1 MLVNKPSLF
10 KPSTL
15 SKEKFLKEYWH
26 KKPFL
31 FKKIFTSEQ
40 LSFLPNKEKLI
51 KMSCHPD
58 IQSRIVTKNSET
70 EYDVEI
76 GPFEKE
82 DFTALND
89 FTWNLLVSDVDK
101 WQPESQKLLKYF
113 DFIRNWIFDDI
124 MISTGSIGGTV
135 GPHTDHYDVFLIQ
148 VTGQRQWMFGH
159 NKIYDPK
166 LLSDVEL
173 KLLQQFNADEDD
185 TLNPGDVLYL
195 PPEVAHYGIAA
206 SDDCVTC
213 SIGMR
218 TPSVAEL
225 LTDFIDNTAQNLSEN
240 NRFEE
245 PEFNQPP
252 AIGEM
257 TQQDVEKVKKIL
269 VDNIDTNS
277 ITEWLGKYL
286 SSYRNIFH
294 EFNKTNPAANIDSIK
309 GLYLNSFTKACY
321 FSDKE
326 TTLFINGDSYPC
338 SSKLAQ
344 LLCNDK
350 QILASDLQEFTAE
363 DKDLVKQLYHNGV
376 LEKLN

>member
-1 MLVNKPSLF
+1 MPLNKPSLF
-10 KPSTL
+10 KQTTL
-15 SKEKFLKEYWH
+15 SKENFLNEYWH

-31 FKKIFTSEQ
+31 FKDAFTSQQ
-40 LSFLPNKEKLI
+40 LSFLPNKEELI
-51 KMSCHPD
+51 KLSCHPD

-82 DFTALND
+82 DFTELDD

-101 WQPESQKLLKYF
+101 WHPDSQKILKYF

-159 NKIYDPK
+159 SKIYNPE

-173 KLLQQFNADEDD
+173 KLLNQFNADEDY

-225 LTDFIDNTAQNLSEN
+225 LTDFIDNIAQNLSEN

-245 PEFNQPP
+245 PEFNQQP
-252 AIGEM
+252 AIGQI
-257 TQQDVEKVKKIL
+257 TQQDIEKVKKII
-269 VDNIDTNS
+269 VDNIDSEN
-277 ITEWLGKYL
+277 ITQWLGQYL

-294 EFNKTNPAANIDSIK
+294 EFNQTKQSSAIDSIK

-321 FSDKE
+321 FTDKE
-326 TTLFINGDSYPC
+326 TTLFINGDSHPC
-338 SSKLAQ
+338 SLKLAE

-350 QILASDLQEFTAE
+350 QILANDLHKLNTK
-363 DKDLVKQLYHNGV
+363 DKDLVKQLYQNGA

>member
-1 MLVNKPSLF
+1 MPLNKPSLF
-10 KPSTL
+10 NKTTL
-15 SKEKFLKEYWH
+15 SKKNFLKEYWH

-31 FKKIFTSEQ
+31 FKEIFTQKQ
-40 LSFLPNKEKLI
+40 LSFLPNKEELI
-51 KMSCHPD
+51 NLSCHQD
-58 IQSRIVTKNSET
+58 IQSRIVTKNSES

-82 DFTALND
+82 DFEELND

-101 WQPESQKLLKYF
+101 WQPKSQKILKYF
-113 DFIRNWIFDDI
+113 DFIRNWILDDI

-148 VTGQRQWMFGH
+148 VTGQRQWMFGC

-166 LLSDVEL
+166 LLSGVAL
-173 KLLQQFNADEDD
+173 KLIKQFEADESY
-185 TLNPGDVLYL
+185 TLNPGDILYL
-195 PPEVAHYGIAA
+195 PPEVAHYGIAN
-206 SDDCVTC
+206 SNDCVTC

-225 LTDFIDNTAQNLSEN
+225 LTDFIDNTAQKLSEN
-240 NRFEE
+240 TRFEE
-245 PEFNQPP
+245 PEFKLQP
-252 AIGEM
+252 AIGEI
-257 TQQDVEKVKKIL
+257 TQQDIEKVKKIL
-269 VDNIDTNS
+269 IENINSDN

-286 SSYRNIFH
+286 SNYRNIFH
-294 EFNKTNPAANIDSIK
+294 EFNQSNPLTNIDYSR

-321 FSDKE
+321 FTDKE
-326 TTLFINGDSYPC
+326 TTLFINGDSYP
-338 SSKLAQ
+338 SSLQLAQ

-350 QILASDLQEFTAE
+350 QILANDLHSLNTE

-376 LEKLN
+376 LEKMN

>member
-1 MLVNKPSLF
+1 MPLNKPSLF
-10 KPSTL
+10 NKTTL
-15 SKEKFLKEYWH
+15 SKKNFLKEYWH

-31 FKKIFTSEQ
+31 FKEIFTQ
-40 LSFLPNKEKLI
+40 KQMSFLPNKEELI
-51 KMSCHPD
+51 NLSCHQD
-58 IQSRIVTKNSET
+58 IQSRIVTKNSES

-82 DFTALND
+82 DFEELND

-101 WQPESQKLLKYF
+101 WQPKSQKILKYF
-113 DFIRNWIFDDI
+113 DFIRNWILDDI

-148 VTGQRQWMFGH
+148 VTGQRQWMFGC

-166 LLSDVEL
+166 LLSGVAL
-173 KLLQQFNADEDD
+173 KLIKQFEADESY
-185 TLNPGDVLYL
+185 TLNPGDILYL
-195 PPEVAHYGIAA
+195 PPEVAHYGIAN
-206 SDDCVTC
+206 SNDCVTC

-225 LTDFIDNTAQNLSEN
+225 LTDFIDNTAQKLSEN
-240 NRFEE
+240 TRFEE
-245 PEFNQPP
+245 PEFKLQP
-252 AIGEM
+252 AIGEI
-257 TQQDVEKVKKIL
+257 TQQDIEKVKKIL
-269 VDNIDTNS
+269 IENINSDN

-286 SSYRNIFH
+286 SNYRNIFH
-294 EFNKTNPAANIDSIK
+294 EFNQSNQLTNIDYSR

-321 FSDKE
+321 FTDKE
-326 TTLFINGDSYPC
+326 TTLFINGDSYP
-338 SSKLAQ
+338 SSLQLAQ

-350 QILASDLQEFTAE
+350 QILANDLHSLNTE

-376 LEKLN
+376 LEKMN

>member
-1 MLVNKPSLF
+1 MQVNKPSLF
-10 KPSTL
+10 NKTTL
-15 SKEKFLKEYWH
+15 SKDNFLKEYWH

-31 FKKIFTSEQ
+31 FKEIFTQEQ
-40 LSFLPNKEKLI
+40 LSFLPNKEELI
-51 KMSCHPD
+51 NLSCHPD

-82 DFTALND
+82 DFEELKD

-101 WQPESQKLLKYF
+101 WQPKSQKILRYF

-124 MISTGSIGGTV
+124 MISTGSMGGTV

-148 VTGQRQWMFGH
+148 VTGQRQWMFAH
-159 NKIYDPK
+159 NKIFDPE
-166 LLSDVEL
+166 LLSSAAL
-173 KLLQQFNADEDD
+173 KLLDQFNADEDFI
-185 TLNPGDVLYL
+185 LNPGDVLYL

-225 LTDFIDNTAQNLSEN
+225 LTDFIDHTAQNLSEN
-240 NRFEE
+240 DRFEE
-245 PEFNQPP
+245 PEFIQQPS
-252 AIGEM
+252 IGEI
-257 TQQDVEKVKKIL
+257 TQQDIVKVKKIL
-269 VDNIDTNS
+269 VENINSDN
-277 ITEWLGKYL
+277 ITEWLGQYL
-286 SSYRNIFH
+286 SNYRNIFH
-294 EFNKTNPAANIDSIK
+294 KFNQTKQSPSIDSIK

-326 TTLFINGDSYPC
+326 TTLFINGDNYPC
-338 SSKLAQ
+338 SLRLAE

-350 QILASDLQEFTAE
+350 QILANDLHKLNTK
-363 DKDLVKQLYHNGV
+363 DKDLIKQLYQNGA
-376 LEKLN
+376 LEELD